1 MKEIITTFIAIFLA
15 EIADK
20 TQFAI
25 ISFSAKSLSPVN
37 IWVGAT
43 LAFCVTNFIGVVL
56 GYNISKFF
64 PLELVKYISGSVFII
79 IGVLTI
85 IYK

>member
-37 IWVGAT
+37 IWV
-43 LAFCVTNFIGVVL
+43 
-56 GYNISKFF
+56 
-64 PLELVKYISGSVFII
+64 
-79 IGVLTI
+79 
-85 IYK
+85 

>member
-25 ISFSAKSLSPVN
+25 ISFSTKCSSPFN
-37 IWVGAT
+37 IWIGAT

-56 GYNISKFF
+56 GTNMAKFF
-64 PLELVKYISGSVFII
+64 PQEVLKYISGSVFII
-79 IGVLTI
+79 IGI
-85 IYK
+85 ITMFSR